1 MKALMLAAALTMAAA
16 PVAIAH
22 PGHGGPYKVLI
33 DKKGHKGHPHGM
45 PPGQAKK
52 LYRRGEH
59 LPRTYYQSRTYYIEN
74 PRVYRLRTPPPG
86 YRWVRMDNDVY
97 LVQTRTGLI
106 AEVIS
111 ALLQ

>member
-16 PVAIAH
+16 PAALAH
-22 PGHGGPYKVLI
+22 PGHAHPLKVLV
-33 DKKGHKGHPHGM
+33 DKKGKKGHPHGM

-52 LYRRGEH
+52 MYHRGEY
-59 LPRTYYQSRTYYIEN
+59 LPRTYYTTRTYYIEN

-86 YRWVRMDNDVY
+86 YRWVRMGNDVY

-106 AEVIS
+106 AEAIAS
-111 ALLQ
+111 LLQ